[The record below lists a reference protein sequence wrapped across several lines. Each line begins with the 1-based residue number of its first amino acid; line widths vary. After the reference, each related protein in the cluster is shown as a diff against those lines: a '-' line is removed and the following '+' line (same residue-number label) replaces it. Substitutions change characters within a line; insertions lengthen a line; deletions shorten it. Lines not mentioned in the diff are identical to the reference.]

1 MAAVALDADL
11 LGDLL
16 EVEIIEEQGAKH
28 TEHQPAV
35 LHNGG
40 GGNQR
45 LVVGGKGIDVHK
57 LAEGGGPRGHQ
68 LLEVGDIIDG
78 KGDIAGGLYGQQNA
92 AQGIHLAV
100 EAVQPGEQE
109 RPQVKAHSGLA
120 LQHRPEFV

>member
-1 MAAVALDADL
+1 MA
-11 LGDLL
+11 
-16 EVEIIEEQGAKH
+16 EVETSAW
-28 TEHQPAV
+28 
-35 LHNGG
+35 
-40 GGNQR
+40 
-45 LVVGGKGIDVHK
+45 VVGGKGIDVHK
-57 LAEGGGPRGHQ
+57 LAESGGPRGHQ